1 MHISQGLSRKV
12 PGGFFK
18 NVALLRDP
26 RQLLVEAGQFRG
38 WFRLPTGPRKGPTMS
53 GDVLLPFVEAITG
66 NAEFPSD
73 LGGRALAGV
82 EQLDRLSFKLGR
94 EPSSFGHITPPWE
107 RIVPPFEVSV
117 KPGLAHSPFP
127 DVPDRIASIFSMGVG

>member
-1 MHISQGLSRKV
+1 
-12 PGGFFK
+12 
-18 NVALLRDP
+18 
-26 RQLLVEAGQFRG
+26 
-38 WFRLPTGPRKGPTMS
+38 MS

-73 LGGRALAGV
+73 LGRRALAGV

-94 EPSSFGHITPPWE
+94 EPSSFCHLTPPWG

-117 KPGLAHSPFP
+117 KPGQLNMTPFTNFFFTP
-127 DVPDRIASIFSMGVG
+127 R